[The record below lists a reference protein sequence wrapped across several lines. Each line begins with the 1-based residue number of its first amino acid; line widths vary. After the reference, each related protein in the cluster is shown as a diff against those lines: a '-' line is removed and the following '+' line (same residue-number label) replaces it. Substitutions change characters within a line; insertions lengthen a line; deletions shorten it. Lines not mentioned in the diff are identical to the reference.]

1 MRLIDPNGVAVYN
14 KNNENNYKI
23 SYSTTDSGNHQLCLD
38 NYSSKENKI
47 EFSFKSGI
55 EAKDY
60 SKIAKKDNVKPIEMH
75 IEKLQDKMEQLIHS
89 MVSFKEIENNNLGTF
104 DGIVNRV
111 FFTSIVLLSVMGV
124 ITLISLSI
132 VKKFLRERKVI

>member
-1 MRLIDPNGVAVYN
+1 M
-14 KNNENNYKI
+14 
-23 SYSTTDSGNHQLCLD
+23 D
-38 NYSSKENKI
+38 NYNSKDNQI

-75 IEKLQDKMEQLIHS
+75 IEKLQDKMDQLIHS
-89 MVSFKEIENNNLGTF
+89 MVSFKEIENNNLSTF

-111 FFTSIVLLSVMGV
+111 FFTSIVLLSVMGI

-132 VKKFLRERKVI
+132 VKRFLRERKVI